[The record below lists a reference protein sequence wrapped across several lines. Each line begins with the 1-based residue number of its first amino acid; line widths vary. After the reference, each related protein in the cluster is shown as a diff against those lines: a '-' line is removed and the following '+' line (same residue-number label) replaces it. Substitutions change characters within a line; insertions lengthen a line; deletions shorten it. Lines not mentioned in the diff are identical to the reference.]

1 MLGYIDTLDGTIRN
15 IRNTI
20 YRLHTEPDALPALRK
35 RLLAVL
41 TEQTAS
47 SDLTTR
53 IDFTGPLDDLPEELG
68 DDAVAVLREALS
80 NTVRHANASTVDVT
94 VTRTDQRLTI
104 EVTDNGDGI
113 GHPARSS
120 GLTNMRRRAAAHG
133 GTLHLHTPPG
143 GGTRLTW
150 TAIGDAGR

>member
-1 MLGYIDTLDGTIRN
+1 M
-15 IRNTI
+15 
-20 YRLHTEPDALPALRK
+20 
-35 RLLAVL
+35 L

-47 SDLTTR
+47 TDLTTR
-53 IDFTGPLDDLPEELG
+53 IDFTGPLDELPEELG
-68 DDAVAVLREALS
+68 DDVIAVLREALS
-80 NTVRHANASTVDVT
+80 NTVRHANASTVDVQI
-94 VTRTDQRLTI
+94 TRTDQLLTV

-150 TAIGDAGR
+150 TASTEPEHPRVSTPALN